1 MIAWHVEGDDSLYR
15 IDRLCDAFEDAW
27 QQGQRPCIEDYLGGA
42 SGAER
47 DALLRWLIPL
57 DVKYRQ
63 QHEETAD
70 LRYYLSLSPTLP
82 ADWLAGV
89 VRPSVTLADRYE
101 VGAKIGDGGIAVVH
115 RGQDRCLHRPV
126 AVKVLREKYQH
137 HPDMVRRFENEARI
151 TSRLQ
156 HPGIVPIHD
165 LGKSPDGRPCITMK
179 LVEGHD
185 LAKLLEQRVAPSQ
198 ELPRFLTIFEQICQ
212 TLA

>member
-1 MIAWHVEGDDSLYR
+1 MSDWNAEGDDSLGR
-15 IDRLCDAFEDAW
+15 MDRLCDAFEDAW
-27 QQGQRPCIEDYLGGA
+27 QQGQRPRIEDYLGGA
-42 SGAER
+42 SGTER

-63 QHEETAD
+63 QQGETPD
-70 LRYYLSLSPTLP
+70 LRYYLSLSPSLS
-82 ADWLAGV
+82 ADWLVGV
-89 VRPSVTLADRYE
+89 VRPGRTLADRYD
-101 VGAKIGDGGIAVVH
+101 VGVEIGVGGIAVVH
-115 RGQDRCLHRPV
+115 RGQDRCLDRPV
-126 AVKVLREKYQH
+126 AVKVLREEHQH
-137 HPDMVRRFENEARI
+137 HADMVRRFENEARI

-165 LGKSPDGRPCITMK
+165 LGESPDGRPCITMK